1 MFQLFNLGFK
11 FRRTESISM
20 DVMESIIM
28 IMQIKNLLPKK
39 VFLM

>member
-20 DVMESIIM
+20 DVMESIISN
-28 IMQIKNLLPKK
+28 ISKIKFP
-39 VFLM
+39 